1 MMNEWVFIDYFIK
14 KVSFIHLVC
23 AYLFIMFDSD
33 LGGAFGGAVEPGAA
47 EEKVDLLPGLTTGLF
62 DLQEALNLRT
72 RPGLQQVLRN
82 KG

>member
-1 MMNEWVFIDYFIK
+1 
-14 KVSFIHLVC
+14 
-23 AYLFIMFDSD
+23 MFDSD

-82 KG
+82 TRDQNSDLSLFSGS